1 MNSDQSRKLYSEAQ
15 AYIPGGVNSPV
26 RAFKAVGGNPIFF
39 KEAAGAYM
47 TSVDG
52 DRYLDFVGSWGPMLL
67 GHAHPDV
74 IASVQAAVQRGLSFG
89 APCEDELVLAEM
101 VCERVPSIDM
111 VRMVNSGTE
120 AVMSALR
127 LAKGYT
133 KRDKIIKFVG
143 CYHGHSDS
151 MLVAAGSGALTFGVP
166 SSPGVGE
173 AVAKDTLVAEYNSL
187 ESVQALFAANPN
199 AIAALIIE
207 PIPGNMGLLLPQ
219 PGFLEGLRELCDQ
232 HGALLI
238 FDEVMTGFRVAPG
251 GAQQL
256 LKVTPDL
263 TTLGKIIGGGM
274 PVGAFGGRADIM
286 RHLAPAGPVYQAGTL
301 SGNPIAMAAG
311 IATLKQLADE
321 SIYDELAEK
330 TAVFQAALQEAATA
344 ANVPVVVN
352 AVCGMV
358 SLFFTEATRVLN
370 FSDVSAC
377 DTDAFAALFNHLL
390 QQGIYFA
397 PSAYET
403 LFVSSAHSKEELL
416 KTAAVVGQFLK
427 DRIVT

>member
-1 MNSDQSRKLYSEAQ
+1 MSTDQSQTFFEASKN
-15 AYIPGGVNSPV
+15 YIPGGVNSPV
-26 RAFKAVGGNPIFF
+26 RAFKSVGGTPVFF

-52 DRYLDFVGSWGPMLL
+52 DRYLDFVGSWGPMLM

-74 IASVQAAVQRGLSFG
+74 IAAVQAAVAKGLSFG
-89 APCEDELVLAEM
+89 APSEDELVLAKM
-101 VCERVPSIDM
+101 VCDRVASIDM

-127 LAKGYT
+127 LAKAYT
-133 KRDKIIKFVG
+133 KRDKVIKFAG

-166 SSPGVGE
+166 TSPGVS
-173 AVAKDTLVAEYNSL
+173 AKVAEDTLVADFNSL
-187 ESVQALFAANPN
+187 DSVDALFAANPN
-199 AIAALIIE
+199 SVACIIIE
-207 PIPGNMGLLLPQ
+207 PIAGNMGLVLPK
-219 PGFLEGLRELCDQ
+219 PGFLEGLRALCDK

-251 GAQQL
+251 CAQEL
-256 LKVTPDL
+256 LGVTPDL
-263 TTLGKIIGGGM
+263 TTLGKVIGGGM

-286 RHLAPAGPVYQAGTL
+286 KELAPSGPVYQAGTL

-311 IATLKQLADE
+311 IATLKLLEDKSLYE
-321 SIYDELAEK
+321 KLAEN
-330 TAVFQAALQEAATA
+330 TAYFQAAIQQAAEAAGI
-344 ANVPVVVN
+344 PVVVN

-358 SLFFTEATRVLN
+358 SLFFTDAREVSS
-370 FSDVSAC
+370 FSDVCAS
-377 DTDAFAALFNHLL
+377 DTDTFSKLFHYLL
-390 QQGIYFA
+390 KSGYYFA

-403 LFVSSAHSKEELL
+403 LFISVMHSKEELT
-416 KTAAVVGQFLK
+416 KTAHSIGCFLSE
-427 DRIVT
+427 RQ